1 MSAIH
6 VACAF
11 DKAMSVPAMVLAA
24 RLKQLASPDRK
35 TIFHA
40 LECEKDAFPAYAKY
54 LLASGGFEIR
64 RHRVSVDTFRKYKLS
79 IATVQSIATY
89 GRLAIPQLI
98 EEADRVLY
106 LDCDILVKRPI
117 GDLFDTDM
125 RGFPLAACS
134 DLTYLHFLRR
144 HDWPA
149 GPSAK
154 ELLRDQN
161 NYFNSGILL
170 IDCVKWREQH
180 FFEKIHALLANP
192 PMPLFFADQDALNV
206 VFQDNYE
213 RLDPRWNSW
222 AVSYDFEEGE
232 EDLARMAELCAK
244 DPWIVHF
251 IGPAKPWIRAHMS
264 SNYHPEYWDSA
275 SKTPFIAQLIELYES
290 GSPEGTAY
298 AEPPFPLISA
308 NKRVGELVCTL
319 SRAIGQFE
327 NRLAFKAQLSSRLF
341 AIGSKIYNNSA
352 RSEADA

>member
-1 MSAIH
+1 MSVIH

-24 RLKQLASPDRK
+24 RLKQLASPGRK

-40 LECEKDAFPAYAKY
+40 LECEKDAFPTYAKY
-54 LLASGGFEIR
+54 LLTSDSFEVR
-64 RHRVSVDTFRKYKLS
+64 RHRVSIDTFRKYKLS

-106 LDCDILVKRPI
+106 LDCDILIKRPV

-125 RGFPLAACS
+125 RGFPLAACQ
-134 DLTYLHFLRR
+134 DLAYLHFIRR
-144 HDWPA
+144 HHGPA
-149 GPSAK
+149 RTSAM
-154 ELLRDQN
+154 ELLRDRR
-161 NYFNSGILL
+161 NYFNAGILL

-192 PMPLFFADQDALNV
+192 PTPLFFADQDALNV

-222 AVSYDFEEGE
+222 AVSSAFEEGE
-232 EDLARMAELCAK
+232 EDLARVAALCAR

-251 IGPAKPWIRAHMS
+251 VGPAKPWIRAHMT
-264 SNYHPEYWDSA
+264 SNYHPEYWDGA
-275 SKTPFIAQLIELYES
+275 SKTPFIGQLIELFES
-290 GSPEGTAY
+290 GSPGGTAY
-298 AEPPFPLISA
+298 AEPHFPLISA

-319 SRAIGQFE
+319 SRTIEQFE
-327 NRLAFKAQLSSRLF
+327 NRLALKAQLSSRLF